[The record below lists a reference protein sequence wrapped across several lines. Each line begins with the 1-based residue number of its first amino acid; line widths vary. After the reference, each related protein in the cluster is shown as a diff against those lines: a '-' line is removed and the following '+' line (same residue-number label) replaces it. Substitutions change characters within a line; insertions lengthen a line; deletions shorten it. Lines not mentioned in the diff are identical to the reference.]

1 MLYKGR
7 RYSLC
12 HNVVMLPIL
21 DDDGNLQPYVNPSMQ
36 NYVYFGR
43 TYTDR
48 RRTASMVKTRY
59 KWGQEEGAEHV
70 YAEPIPIKYFSLTNL
85 ALCVDNYFYL
95 LYNGRVYRAK
105 KTPLV

>member
-7 RYSLC
+7 RYGICS
-12 HNVVMLPIL
+12 NVVILPIL
-21 DDDGNLQPYVNPSMQ
+21 TEDGMLQPYVNPSMQ

-43 TYTDR
+43 TYPDR
-48 RRTASMVKTRY
+48 RITPNMVKTRY
-59 KWGQEEGAEHV
+59 KWGTEEDSESV

-95 LYNGRVYRAK
+95 AYNGRVYRAK
-105 KTPLV
+105 KTPLR

>member
-12 HNVVMLPIL
+12 ANVVMLPIL
-21 DDDGNLQPYVNPSMQ
+21 TEDGKLQPYVNPSMQ

-48 RRTASMVKTRY
+48 RVTDKMVKTRY
-59 KWGQEEGAEHV
+59 KWGTEPDSEPV

-85 ALCVDNYFYL
+85 ALCEDNYFYL
-95 LYNGRVYRAK
+95 FYNGCVYRAK